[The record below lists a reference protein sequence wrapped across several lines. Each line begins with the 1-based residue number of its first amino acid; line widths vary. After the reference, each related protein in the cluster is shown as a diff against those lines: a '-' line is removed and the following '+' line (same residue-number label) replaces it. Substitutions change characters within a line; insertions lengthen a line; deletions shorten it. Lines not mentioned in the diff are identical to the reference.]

1 MNQTP
6 YANRLHIALF
16 GRRNSGKSS
25 LVNALTGQDT
35 VIVSPTPGTTTD
47 PVTKAMEIHPLGPCL
62 LIDTPGFDDE
72 GELGEMRVERTLKII
87 GKTDIALL
95 LCETGDV
102 QEQEWLQRLKERGIP
117 VILLLNKAD
126 ARPNTTELAEQI
138 KASCG
143 QPPIIVSAKDG
154 TGIEAINRAILEKL
168 PADFGEQTITGSLVA
183 EGDVVVLVMPQDL
196 QAPKGRLI
204 LPQVQTIRELLDK
217 KCLVMSC
224 TTDKLKDTL
233 CALTNPPKLIITDSQ
248 VFHTVYEQKPAESR
262 LTSFSVLFAGYKGDI
277 HYYVESTS
285 AIDRL
290 TEQSRVLIAE
300 ACTPA
305 PLTEDLGRVKIP
317 HLLRKRTGEGLQIDI
332 VSGNDFPEDLSPYNL
347 IIHCGA
353 CMFNRKYVLSRI
365 EQARAQQV
373 PMTNYGVAIAH
384 LNGILNKIVY

>member
-6 YANRLHIALF
+6 NANRLHIALF

-72 GELGEMRVERTLKII
+72 GELGEIRVERTLKII

-95 LCETGDV
+95 LCETGDA

-154 TGIEAINRAILEKL
+154 TGIEAIHRAILEKL

-277 HYYVESTS
+277 HYYVESAF

-300 ACTPA
+300 ACTHA
-305 PLTEDLGRVKIP
+305 PVTEDIGRVKIP
-317 HLLRKRTGEGLQIDI
+317 HLLRKRTGERLQIDI

-353 CMFNRKYVLSRI
+353 CMFNRKSVRSRI
-365 EQARAQQV
+365 DQARAQQV

>member
-72 GELGEMRVERTLKII
+72 GELGEMRVECTLKII

-95 LCETGDV
+95 LCETGDA

-143 QPPIIVSAKDG
+143 QPPIIISAKDG
-154 TGIEAINRAILEKL
+154 TGIEAIHRAILESYL
-168 PADFGEQTITGSLVA
+168 PISE
-183 EGDVVVLVMPQDL
+183 
-196 QAPKGRLI
+196 
-204 LPQVQTIRELLDK
+204 
-217 KCLVMSC
+217 
-224 TTDKLKDTL
+224 
-233 CALTNPPKLIITDSQ
+233 N
-248 VFHTVYEQKPAESR
+248 KPSPG
-262 LTSFSVLFAGYKGDI
+262 TS
-277 HYYVESTS
+277 
-285 AIDRL
+285 
-290 TEQSRVLIAE
+290 
-300 ACTPA
+300 
-305 PLTEDLGRVKIP
+305 
-317 HLLRKRTGEGLQIDI
+317 
-332 VSGNDFPEDLSPYNL
+332 
-347 IIHCGA
+347 
-353 CMFNRKYVLSRI
+353 
-365 EQARAQQV
+365 
-373 PMTNYGVAIAH
+373 
-384 LNGILNKIVY
+384 